1 MSQENE
7 NYRAAE
13 TEVLN
18 ADEQNVARLLL
29 GLKRVDAPK
38 DFDFHLKAR
47 IANASPAV
55 LRPVRFF
62 PVLKYGVPLALF
74 LLIGSAFVLM
84 NSYSGADVPA
94 VAVIPVTSA
103 PQVTAETRKEITP
116 PVRTDPEVKP
126 QENEKILVATEP
138 KNAKREFR
146 AEQAK
151 ELLAPRVIPR
161 ATVNFNGGGSYDS
174 AVNKASDTIAA
185 PVLTNTNSNSNVAPA
200 IPLQFRQMLMSIG
213 IDAAEAG
220 AKTWR
225 VMKLA
230 KDSVAERS
238 GMLVGDVIEAIDGKP
253 IDPLY
258 KGTFT
263 ARSINV
269 RRSEKVVKIDLQT
282 TKP

>member
-1 MSQENE
+1 
-7 NYRAAE
+7 
-13 TEVLN
+13 
-18 ADEQNVARLLL
+18 
-29 GLKRVDAPK
+29 
-38 DFDFHLKAR
+38 
-47 IANASPAV
+47 
-55 LRPVRFF
+55 
-62 PVLKYGVPLALF
+62 
-74 LLIGSAFVLM
+74 M

-174 AVNKASDTIAA
+174 AVNKASGTIVA
-185 PVLTNTNSNSNVAPA
+185 PVLTNTNSNSNAAPA